1 MNKNRLAFFF
11 IQKIYNIRPNAI
23 MIIGSQL
30 SCTVR
35 VLSGIKIIRRK
46 KLWRESENIHTIG
59 PINERLII
67 AKQILTRLNG
77 FVLFVRRATTTITI

>member
-1 MNKNRLAFFF
+1 
-11 IQKIYNIRPNAI
+11 

-35 VLSGIKIIRRK
+35 VLSGIKIIRWK
-46 KLWRESENIHTIG
+46 KLWREFANIHTNG

-67 AKQILTRLNG
+67 SKQILTRLDS
-77 FVLFVRRATTTITI
+77 FVLFLRRATTTITIQRIPVN